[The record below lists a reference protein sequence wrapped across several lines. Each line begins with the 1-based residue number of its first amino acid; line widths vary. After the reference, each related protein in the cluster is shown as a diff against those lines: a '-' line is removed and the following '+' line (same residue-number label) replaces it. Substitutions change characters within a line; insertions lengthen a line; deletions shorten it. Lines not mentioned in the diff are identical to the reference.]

1 MKRHEL
7 LEKSPMVMV
16 GTAVT
21 TAAPAVTS
29 AGNDQWTAP
38 LKRLSPAQ
46 AQVALKMPRR
56 QEIAATNPWPFGEA
70 YNG

>member
-16 GTAVT
+16 GPAVT
-21 TAAPAVTS
+21 TATPAVAA
-29 AGNDQWTAP
+29 AGNDQLTAP

-46 AQVALKMPRR
+46 AQVALKIPRQ